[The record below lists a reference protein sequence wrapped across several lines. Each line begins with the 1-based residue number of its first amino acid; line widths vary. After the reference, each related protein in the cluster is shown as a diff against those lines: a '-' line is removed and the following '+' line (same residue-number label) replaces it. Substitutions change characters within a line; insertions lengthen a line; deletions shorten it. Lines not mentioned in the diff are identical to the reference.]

1 MGLDGFLSFVRQ
13 KYPNVITEDHISK
26 YANQFVF
33 FDIASYMYKYICIFG
48 SEDGRW
54 LNAMLNLFLLFK
66 NNKLNVITVF
76 DGKPPEQKKD
86 EISERKEKRNK
97 IKEKIKSLE
106 TCIQKYNNEEEFTKE
121 EIELL
126 KDILK
131 KIADKMVTT
140 KLKKLLS
147 FSRPNQPE
155 PGTNFPEPEQEQ
167 FKLDDKDAEDIRNY
181 ISSLE
186 KQMVYI
192 GEKDQVHL
200 KDLLHILG
208 IPFVVSPSES
218 EGYCCSMIKQ
228 GLGSAIISC
237 DSDCFSHG
245 AHEVVLSIDVQSGMI
260 TYANLDELLSSM
272 ELTQFQF
279 IDFGILIGCDYNK
292 KNKLPKVGPVKALD
306 LIKRYGSIDNIEGY
320 DISILKHEEIRKLFN
335 LEYPPMKKI
344 KQRQIDENAL
354 YAFIDEH
361 NLKVGYDRIKQAIIK
376 KKEKLELVFEE

>member
-13 KYPNVITEDHISK
+13 KYPTLINEDHISK

-48 SEDGRW
+48 SQDGRW

-76 DGKPPEQKKD
+76 DGKPPDQKKD
-86 EISERKEKRNK
+86 EIDERKEKRNK

-147 FSRPNQPE
+147 FSRTPVE
-155 PGTNFPEPEQEQ
+155 VTEDS

-181 ISSLE
+181 ITSLE

-192 GEKDQVHL
+192 GEKDTVHL

-237 DSDCFSHG
+237 DTDCLSHG
-245 AHEVVLSIDVQSGMI
+245 AHEVVFSIDVQSGLI
-260 TYANLDELLSSM
+260 TYMNLEELLSSM
-272 ELTQFQF
+272 ELTHPQF

-306 LIKRYGSIDNIEGY
+306 LIKRYGTIDKIEGY
-320 DISILKHEEIRKLFN
+320 DISILNHEEIRTLFN

-344 KQRQIDENAL
+344 KQKKIDEQAL
-354 YAFIDEH
+354 YGFIDEH
-361 NLKVGYDRIKQAIIK
+361 NLKIGYDRIRQAVEK
-376 KKEKLELVFEE
+376 SKEKLELIFEE